1 MPLLTNQKSES
12 MSLTDL
18 LKGKQVVAVGCN
30 QWGDTGK
37 GKIVDAIAAEWADV
51 VVRPTGGANAGHT
64 IVVDDEEFISHLSP
78 SGILNPSILN
88 LITRGVA
95 LHPGTLIEE
104 LDLLDERGKSYN
116 LQISLRAHLLLPQH
130 IVMDFL
136 TELYSPDAIGTTK
149 RGIGPCYMDAVARIG
164 LTVNHLKNEKIFYRD
179 LKRNLRDKT
188 TLLKT
193 FDPERV
199 KAIFQHERLGNG
211 IFYDEKKVFNTDTI
225 MEVYLKQGERLDD
238 MITDAEGSLQYALAN
253 EKKVLLEGAQ
263 GLLLSVLYG
272 IYRHVTSSDPSRHGM
287 AQGCELETYQID
299 LFLGL
304 VKAFFMTRVGDGVF
318 PTEMG
323 GKRSEKH
330 CRRSFVDAD
339 ETIPLNAG
347 YERKQWGH
355 LTVNE
360 KDEFHQGIAIRRAGN
375 EYGATTGRPRRCG
388 WLDLPLLRYAMKKNG
403 PNIVLSKVDVLSD
416 CDEIKIC
423 KEHRF
428 SGAYNLGN
436 VGVGEGARFET
447 ADPDTNILQG
457 CEPIYETFPGWKQD
471 ISGIRNYKDLP
482 DEFKRIVNYIKNKTG
497 AKIKLISN
505 GPSREQLIIP
515 LIF

>member
-18 LKGKQVVAVGCN
+18 LEGKQVVAVGCN

-51 VVRPTGGANAGHT
+51 VVRSTGGANAGHT

-78 SGILNPSILN
+78 SGVLNPNILN

-104 LDLLDERGKSYN
+104 LDLLDKRGKVYQ
-116 LQISLRAHLLLPQH
+116 LGISHRTHLLLPQH

-136 TELYSPDAIGTTK
+136 SELYSPDAIGTTK
-149 RGIGPCYMDAVARIG
+149 RGIGPCYTDAVARTG
-164 LTVNHLKNEKIFYRD
+164 LTMNDLLNKDVFYRN
-179 LKRNLRDKT
+179 LKRNLRDKIR
-188 TLLKT
+188 LLKT
-193 FDPERV
+193 FDSERV

-211 IFYDEKKVFNTDTI
+211 IFYDEKNVFDIDAI
-225 MEVYLKQGERLDD
+225 MTVYLKQGERLGH
-238 MITDAEGSLQYALAN
+238 MITDTEETVQSMLSLG
-253 EKKVLLEGAQ
+253 KKVLLEGAQ

-272 IYRHVTSSDPSRHGM
+272 IRRHVTSSDPSRHGM
-287 AQGCELETYQID
+287 AQGCDLETSQID

-304 VKAFFMTRVGDGVF
+304 VNAFYMKRVGDGVF

-323 GKRSEKH
+323 GNRSEAY
-330 CRRSFVDAD
+330 CRREFVGP
-339 ETIPLNAG
+339 ENKIPLNADFEAG
-347 YERKQWGH
+347 KWGE

-360 KDEFHQGIAIRRAGN
+360 EHPFFQGIAVRRAGN

-388 WLDLPLLRYAMKKNG
+388 WLDLPLLRYAMSING

-423 KEHRF
+423 KGYRF
-428 SGAYNLGN
+428 SGAYMRGQI
-436 VGVGEGARFET
+436 GFGEGAQFET
-447 ADPDTNILQG
+447 AVPDTNILQG
-457 CEPIYETFPGWKQD
+457 CEPIYDTFPGWKQD
-471 ISGIRNYKDLP
+471 ISGIRNYEDLP
-482 DEFKRIVNYIKNKTG
+482 DAFKDIVRYIKKETG
-497 AKIKLISN
+497 ANIKLISN
-505 GPSREQLIIP
+505 GPSREQLII
-515 LIF
+515 L

>member
-1 MPLLTNQKSES
+1 MSLLSNQKSEN
-12 MSLTDL
+12 MSLTNIL
-18 LKGKQVVAVGCN
+18 RGVQVLGVGCN

-64 IVVDDEEFISHLSP
+64 IVVDNEEFISHLSP
-78 SGILNPSILN
+78 SGVLNPNVSN

-104 LDLLDERGKSYN
+104 LDLLDERSKSYH
-116 LQISLRAHLLLPQH
+116 LGISHRAHLLLPQH

-136 TELYSPDAIGTTK
+136 SELYSPNAIGTTK
-149 RGIGPCYMDAVARIG
+149 RGIGPCYTDAVARTG
-164 LTVNHLKNEKIFYRD
+164 LTMNDLLNEDVLHRK
-179 LKRNLRDKT
+179 LQRNLRDKIR
-188 TLLKT
+188 LLKT
-193 FDPERV
+193 FDSEKV

-211 IFYDEKKVFNTDTI
+211 IFYSEKDVFDIDTI
-225 MEVYLKQGERLDD
+225 MEVYLKQGERLGD
-238 MITDAEGSLQYALAN
+238 MITDAEGSLQYAL
-253 EKKVLLEGAQ
+253 EQGKKVLLEGAQ

-272 IYRHVTSSDPSRHGM
+272 IHRHVTSSDPSRHGM
-287 AQGCELETYQID
+287 AQGCGLETSQID

-304 VKAFFMTRVGDGVF
+304 VNAFYMKRVGDGVF

-323 GKRSEKH
+323 GTRSEEH
-330 CRRSFVDAD
+330 CKRSFVDAD
-339 ETIPLNAG
+339 
-347 YERKQWGH
+347 YERERWDR

-360 KDEFHQGIAIRRAGN
+360 KSEFHQGIAVRMAGN

-388 WLDLPLLRYAMKKNG
+388 WLDLPLLRYAMSING

-423 KEHRF
+423 TEYRF
-428 SGAYNLGN
+428 SGSYKYGQIIRA
-436 VGVGEGARFET
+436 EGAQFET
-447 ADPDTNILQG
+447 AIPDTNILQG

-471 ISGIRNYKDLP
+471 ISGIRRYEDLP
-482 DEFKRIVNYIKNKTG
+482 DAFKDIVRYIKKETG
-497 AKIKLISN
+497 ANIKLISN
-505 GPSREQLIIP
+505 GPSREQLII
-515 LIF
+515 L